1 MREARFI
8 LPTVHS
14 GYTAMQAAVEQINHV
29 FNGSTVYSAN
39 GYWKGDHETV
49 IVVDV
54 AYEPSE
60 ANDRKLYDI
69 AYAFKQAAEQE
80 AVYLRYGNGHV
91 QMVTTL
97 SCMDNGE
104 KEPFDWERLRE
115 ELHEPADDL
124 ADTVDVH

>member
-8 LPTVHS
+8 FPGGSSTIFGRIVS
-14 GYTAMQAAVEQINHV
+14 EFGGATIY
-29 FNGSTVYSAN
+29 NGA
-39 GYWKGDHETV
+39 GYWGQEAPEYVK
-49 IVVDV
+49 IVDV

-69 AYAFKQAAEQE
+69 AYAFKQEAEQE

-91 QMVTTL
+91 QMVTAL